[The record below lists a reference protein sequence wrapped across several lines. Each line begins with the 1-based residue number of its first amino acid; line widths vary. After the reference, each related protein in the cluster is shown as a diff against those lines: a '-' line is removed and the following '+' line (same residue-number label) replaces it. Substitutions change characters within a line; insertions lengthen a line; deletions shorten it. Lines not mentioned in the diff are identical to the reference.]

1 MSKRN
6 IARYPE
12 PCGARLSTLRML
24 RSGCAPRSR
33 RVLFGIWLLG
43 FGIFFS
49 ACSLAGDV
57 TPPPGARSVTVND
70 SPPAE
75 GTAVPLLSSPPI
87 EPVDVDKVFPAAHPS
102 AAEGG
107 AIFAEHCAACHGE
120 TGKGD
125 GPRLVELMA
134 QRTEPLPDFS
144 KPDLASG
151 TTPVLWFKTITEG
164 RLDQL
169 MPPWGHKLSEAE
181 RWNVAAF
188 LYTLSTPPTQIELGK
203 AIYAANC
210 AACHGETGKGDG
222 PEAADQKVPD
232 FTDLGYMA
240 RVSQSDLFGALMD
253 DVGAAPHTFGLLTE
267 AERWAVAD
275 YVRAFSYDYAAPGA
289 PLPEKAGVA
298 RGKVVNGTGG
308 AASPAGLEVNL
319 HGFDMIGGNLNLAVT
334 LTTTTRA
341 DGAFQ
346 FEAAPYKAGR
356 QFLLTTKY
364 GGVTYSSDVA
374 AFDAGQ
380 EALELPL
387 RVYETTSDT
396 AALRVDRF
404 HMFLEFD
411 GSDRVTIGQLYI
423 LSNLGDRTIA
433 AGEGGKTFELAL
445 PSGAE
450 NVSVKDEIEGQDYF
464 LTPEG
469 LGDTL
474 PIAPGAGAAQL
485 LVSYSLPY
493 GDKLDFAQKMLYPV
507 EAANLLVADVAVKVS
522 GEQLEFQGRQ
532 EFQGTEF
539 QNFARSNL
547 AGGESL
553 TFQISGRPGSAA
565 APTGAASLTL
575 GDSTSLALGL
585 GAVALVLLG
594 AGVWWRFARR
604 SPDETHEAV
613 SKEDL
618 LQAIAELDD
627 EYAAGQL
634 DERDYAQERKELKAQ
649 LMKVWE

>member
-1 MSKRN
+1 MKFP
-6 IARYPE
+6 AR
-12 PCGARLSTLRML
+12 S
-24 RSGCAPRSR
+24 
-33 RVLFGIWLLG
+33 FGIWLLG
-43 FGIFFS
+43 FGIFLS
-49 ACSLAGDV
+49 ACSLAGDI

-70 SPPAE
+70 IPPTEAPA
-75 GTAVPLLSSPPI
+75 AVPPLTSPPI
-87 EPVDVDKVFPAAHPS
+87 EPVDVDKAFPAARPS

-134 QRTEPLPDFS
+134 QRTGPLPDFS
-144 KPDLASG
+144 QPDLARG

-164 RLDQL
+164 RLDEL

-181 RWNVAAF
+181 RWNVVAF
-188 LYTLSTPPTQIELGK
+188 LYTLSAPPTQIESGK

-210 AACHGETGKGDG
+210 AACHGETGQGDG
-222 PEAADQKVPD
+222 PDAEGQNVPD
-232 FTDLGYMA
+232 FTDLAYMA
-240 RVSQSDLFGALMD
+240 RVTQNDLFSALMD
-253 DVGAAPHTFGLLTE
+253 DVGPAPHTFGRLTE

-275 YVRAFSYDYAAPGA
+275 YVRAFSYAYAAPGT
-289 PLPEKAGVA
+289 PLPEKTGVVH
-298 RGKVVNGTGG
+298 GTVVNGTSG

-346 FEAAPYKAGR
+346 FEATPYKAGR
-356 QFLLTTKY
+356 QFLLTTNY

-387 RVYETTSDT
+387 RVYEITSDT
-396 AALRVDRF
+396 ANLRVDRF

-411 GSDRVTIGQLYI
+411 GNDRVTVGQLYL

-433 AGEGGKTFELAL
+433 SSEGGKTFELAL
-445 PSGAE
+445 PPGAE
-450 NVSVKDEIEGQDYF
+450 NVVVRNEVEGQDYF
-464 LTPEG
+464 RTDEG
-469 LGDTL
+469 LADTL
-474 PIAPGAGAAQL
+474 PIAPGGGAAQL

-493 GDKLDFAQKMLYPV
+493 GDKLDFSQKMLYPV
-507 EAANLLVADVAVKVS
+507 EATNLLVADVAVQVS

-532 EFQGTEF
+532 EFQGTAF
-539 QNFARSNL
+539 QNFTRNNL
-547 AGGESL
+547 AAGESL
-553 TFQISGRPGSAA
+553 TFQVSGRPGSAA
-565 APTGAASLTL
+565 APTGGASLTL
-575 GDSTSLALGL
+575 GDSTSLAVGL

-594 AGVWWRFARR
+594 VGAFTWLRFARR
-604 SPDETHEAV
+604 SPDEIDEAV

-627 EYAAGQL
+627 EYEAGRL
-634 DERDYAQERKELKAQ
+634 DEREYERERHELKAQ